1 MTNIQTCIKNWD
13 AAFARYKRLQMID
26 MGMIVPEDGEITNM
40 PRQMAEARFAWAKAD
55 VFYQREIHAMGDDAL
70 TIGATNG

>member
-1 MTNIQTCIKNWD
+1 
-13 AAFARYKRLQMID
+13 MID